1 MNRKMLT
8 SKEID
13 KISNLKEV
21 IEKDKKDRLTLRGK
35 YAPET
40 GVCVVCA
47 GKVVGCIRQKL
58 TNRIGGPP
66 PVSYVDG
73 WYCEDCGLTYHHL
86 PKKIDKK

>member
-1 MNRKMLT
+1 M
-8 SKEID
+8 SKITP
-13 KISNLKEV
+13 EV
-21 IEKDKKDRLTLRGK
+21 IANLQKILEEQKKDDKDRLALRGK

-47 GKVVGCIRQKL
+47 GKVVGCIRQEH
-58 TNRIGGPP
+58 NDRIGGPP
-66 PVSYVDG
+66 PISYVDG